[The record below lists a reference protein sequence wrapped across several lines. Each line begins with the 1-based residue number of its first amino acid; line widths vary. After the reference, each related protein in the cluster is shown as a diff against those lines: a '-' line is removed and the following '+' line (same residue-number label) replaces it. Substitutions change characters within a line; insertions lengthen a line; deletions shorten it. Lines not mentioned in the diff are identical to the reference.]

1 MPKMWKGNGVSGIDT
16 KRFSPWNPHNEHRA
30 YYMAHNVIYDMAND
44 YFTSIEKPIV
54 RLKGKYH
61 DATTA
66 EKASVSGRIPWFDDP
81 QYYFPLW
88 SSRGAKNELNMK
100 CEQWFH
106 NNCEDMIYGMF
117 HCYLWHGIE
126 DAIKATKNYKA
137 LCNRWDN
144 WFEGRRKTF
153 LENMN
158 KEIIKMTGNPAK
170 MPSSHGGVANLLK
183 VLTKTMTQRGAS
195 LDTIA
200 KTQYAICTQA
210 GIYIP
215 SEFLT
220 DVSVALEYKERING

>member
-1 MPKMWKGNGVSGIDT
+1 
-16 KRFSPWNPHNEHRA
+16 
-30 YYMAHNVIYDMAND
+30 
-44 YFTSIEKPIV
+44 
-54 RLKGKYH
+54 
-61 DATTA
+61 
-66 EKASVSGRIPWFDDP
+66 
-81 QYYFPLW
+81 
-88 SSRGAKNELNMK
+88 
-100 CEQWFH
+100 
-106 NNCEDMIYGMF
+106 
-117 HCYLWHGIE
+117 
-126 DAIKATKNYKA
+126 

-170 MPSSHGGVANLLK
+170 TPSSHGGVANLLK
-183 VLTKTMTQRGAS
+183 VLTKTMLQRGAS

-220 DVSVALEYKERING
+220 DVSVALDYREKVKEID

>member
-1 MPKMWKGNGVSGIDT
+1 MEIKKFT
-16 KRFSPWNPHNEHRA
+16 PWNPNNEHRA

-44 YFTSIEKPIV
+44 YFNQIEKPII

-61 DATTA
+61 DATKA
-66 EKASVSGRIPWFDDP
+66 EKESVSGRHPWFDNP
-81 QYYFPLW
+81 QYYFPKW
-88 SSRGAKNELNMK
+88 TTRGASAVLDTK

-106 NNCEDMIYGMF
+106 HNCEGMIYGMF
-117 HCYLWHGIE
+117 RSNGWKDIG
-126 DAIKATKNYKA
+126 DAIKGTHNYKG

-144 WFEGRRKTF
+144 WFERKKDSF
-153 LENMN
+153 MAKMN
-158 KEIIKMTGNPAK
+158 EDIVKASGVPAK

-183 VLTKTMTQRGAS
+183 VLTKTMLQRGTS

-215 SEFLT
+215 NEFLT
-220 DVSVALEYKERING
+220 DVSVVMDYNDQMDAIDKDGK